1 MDGYFLRDEDIIGD
15 NPGEYKPFDLVDW
28 KVSPTTDFSLA
39 SHELNFTTENLLD
52 RVPKEDST
60 LDDSDSWFS
69 VFNTKESWSETKT
82 KSSQEGYLN
91 EQVVPDQSH
100 GVHRLDEKTKSVPI
114 QEIQSN
120 FGETSKDS
128 TENNCSPTK
137 ISNNETMDNALES
150 VIKSE
155 NSNNLMFIVDHKEQV
170 QSEQERFEMPPA
182 TVLFNFI
189 DPLSEVKNVEKIIED
204 NVNEIP
210 TESVKVTTELN
221 LSSPVQVSLAR
232 EEDNQL
238 KIQNSKRSPSESL
251 QPATVDRNLKIKLE
265 KDKSEEQSCQK
276 TSKENEIFKIRKKIF
291 KLITATKVPKCM
303 MVDYK
308 FDCSNQLPS
317 FAETF
322 CPDLSEEQDR
332 KPRDI
337 ELPEVLQNVEDTREK
352 DEEMSIALPESDS
365 ECDSGESDI
374 EQDDGLDQNH
384 MSESINQESLD
395 TKESPKI
402 KSEVMETESETTN
415 KTQKMQNA
423 DTPSSMLAIDDEL
436 EKYLVSSIMLND
448 TTQNSDPH
456 LPDLSNNIGLILK
469 SEGLS
474 EEHSIESVYGSLFSK
489 SELQVDGIRTC
500 KQEQNTDI
508 KVTETLSNYQGNLF
522 NTAALLGGE
531 RAWHEHNAQEN
542 MNTLYGN
549 VWTRSVP
556 SEGYVNQMGSR
567 HFTNNMFHMGDPFM
581 NNTDLKTMAGLPVEI
596 MQTDI
601 DPFKFTTLVPKVEVL
616 DSSLNYG
623 F

>member
-28 KVSPTTDFSLA
+28 KVSPTTDFSLE

-114 QEIQSN
+114 REIQSS
-120 FGETSKDS
+120 FSETSKD
-128 TENNCSPTK
+128 NCSPTK

-170 QSEQERFEMPPA
+170 KSEQERFEMPPA

-221 LSSPVQVSLAR
+221 LSSPVLVSLAR
-232 EEDNQL
+232 EEDNRL

-276 TSKENEIFKIRKKIF
+276 TLKENEIFKIRKKIF

-352 DEEMSIALPESDS
+352 DEEMSIVLPESDS

-395 TKESPKI
+395 TKELPKI

-415 KTQKMQNA
+415 KTQKVQNA
-423 DTPSSMLAIDDEL
+423 DTSSSMLAIDDEL

-448 TTQNSDPH
+448 TTQSSDSH

-474 EEHSIESVYGSLFSK
+474 EEHSMESVYGSLFSK

-508 KVTETLSNYQGNLF
+508 KVTETLNNYQGNLF

-556 SEGYVNQMGSR
+556 SEGYVNQIGSR

-601 DPFKFTTLVPKVEVL
+601 DPFKFTNLVPKVEVL